1 MAKNVS
7 ALGYWEF
14 NEVYV
19 LITLAILSILIPVI
33 YYLFRE
39 FQMEVARQTNDC
51 KNPISIYFDKVMQT
65 KCLNKGLRNNKN
77 VLEVQRLESQFKV
90 DMKPIR
96 REMNRLSTKDLS
108 SNLNYNVV
116 KKRIQKLSPDLVGVD
131 KKFIDMSGTIAFV
144 NSTFEDNKTKL
155 DNAMKEYKDAF
166 DKNIEIIIETGSSL
180 VNKLFSN
187 MYTKQ
192 FESKRQG
199 MVESYN
205 KIKDYLKKM
214 IKTKQVD
221 AEKAEL
227 KDLTPEMINGK
238 T

>member
-1 MAKNVS
+1 
-7 ALGYWEF
+7 
-14 NEVYV
+14 
-19 LITLAILSILIPVI
+19 
-33 YYLFRE
+33 
-39 FQMEVARQTNDC
+39 
-51 KNPISIYFDKVMQT
+51 
-65 KCLNKGLRNNKN
+65 
-77 VLEVQRLESQFKV
+77 
-90 DMKPIR
+90 
-96 REMNRLSTKDLS
+96 
-108 SNLNYNVV
+108 
-116 KKRIQKLSPDLVGVD
+116 
-131 KKFIDMSGTIAFV
+131 
-144 NSTFEDNKTKL
+144 
-155 DNAMKEYKDAF
+155 MKEYKDAF

>member
-1 MAKNVS
+1 MANNVS

-65 KCLNKGLRNNKN
+65 KCLNKGLRNNKK
-77 VLEVQRLESQFKV
+77 VLEAQRLDSQFKV
-90 DMKPIR
+90 DMKPNR
-96 REMNRLSTKDLS
+96 TEMNRLSTKDLT

-116 KKRIQKLSPDLVGVD
+116 NKRIQKLSPDLVDVE
-131 KKFIDMSGTIAFV
+131 KKFKDISGTLAFV
-144 NSTFEDNKTKL
+144 NSTFENNKKNL
-155 DNAMKEYKDAF
+155 DNAIKEYKDAF
-166 DKNIEIIIETGSSL
+166 DKNIEIIIETGNSL
-180 VNKLFSN
+180 VNKLYSN

-192 FESKRQG
+192 FESKRKG

-205 KIKDYLKKM
+205 KIKDYLKNM